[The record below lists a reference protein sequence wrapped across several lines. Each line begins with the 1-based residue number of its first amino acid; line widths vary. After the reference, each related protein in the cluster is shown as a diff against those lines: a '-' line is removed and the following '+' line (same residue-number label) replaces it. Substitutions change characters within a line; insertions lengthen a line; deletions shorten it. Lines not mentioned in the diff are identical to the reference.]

1 MRYAPAYA
9 SALVVARA
17 VERLERVHGVRI
29 TPIGE
34 RYAIERAGGTRRYA
48 AYRAASAAK
57 AQRAVELGVKR
68 MESKQEI
75 RELITELK
83 AHAMATARLTPADL
97 IAAMEREAIT
107 AGSSRDRISA
117 LNILLE
123 AAGAKRT
130 VHEHHQARQDPA
142 ALLEQARALLGT
154 EVADAFAQSM
164 GLGLGLGQGPKSAT
178 AATHADHGAGAS
190 AQTGSAEAEAMH
202 EAEGAGLAGDDGS
215 QRGAGGAGLAR
226 AVPGGSAPQP
236 GPVPH

>member
-164 GLGLGLGQGPKSAT
+164 GLGQGQGPKSAT

>member
-123 AAGAKRT
+123 AAGIKRQ

-164 GLGLGLGQGPKSAT
+164 GLGQGQGPKSAT